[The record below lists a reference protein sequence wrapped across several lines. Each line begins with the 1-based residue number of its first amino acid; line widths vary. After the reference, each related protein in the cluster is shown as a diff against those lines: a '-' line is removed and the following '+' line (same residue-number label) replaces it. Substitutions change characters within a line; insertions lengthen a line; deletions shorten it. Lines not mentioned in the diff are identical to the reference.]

1 MDLLKLEKVN
11 LDPLTET
18 YHIGFY
24 LEYLAKWPHLCRV
37 IVSRDDE
44 VEAYILGKVESSPRG
59 QPTSLPYSP
68 STNKNMDYLPWHAHI
83 TALTVAPHCRRLG
96 HARKLSEYLERVG
109 DREEGWFVDLFV
121 RCDNTNAIKLYE
133 GMG

>member
-1 MDLLKLEKVN
+1 MKLKL
-11 LDPLTET
+11 
-18 YHIGFY
+18 
-24 LEYLAKWPHLCRV
+24 
-37 IVSRDDE
+37 IVSKSRTHLFLF
-44 VEAYILGKVESSPRG
+44 VLILHTIFPVLGKVESSPRG
-59 QPTSLPYSP
+59 QPTTIPYSP

-121 RCDNTNAIKLYE
+121 RCDNTNAITLYE